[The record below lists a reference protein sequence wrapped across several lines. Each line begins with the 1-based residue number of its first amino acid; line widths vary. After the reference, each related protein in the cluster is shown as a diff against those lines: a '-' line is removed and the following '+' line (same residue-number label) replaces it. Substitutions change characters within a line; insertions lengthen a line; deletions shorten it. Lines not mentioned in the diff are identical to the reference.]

1 MMLMQQLIVEIQI
14 QVSWGV
20 IIFEDKPPI
29 KVALADQKILKLFR
43 TDNLNSH
50 FRELTKVP
58 IKVEALKIWFSHIS
72 TTELEEK
79 LAKELN
85 LGSFEER
92 PFKKFASLP
101 NWLIPKS
108 KNCWLRLANNPP
120 FVTSDW

>member
-58 IKVEALKIWFSHIS
+58 IKVKTLKRVIANYPNSADKHIV
-72 TTELEEK
+72 LDGFQYGFREK
-79 LAKELN
+79 YDGPRLPFNCKN
-85 LGSFEER
+85 LV
-92 PFKKFASLP
+92 FAYQH
-101 NWLIPKS
+101 
-108 KNCWLRLANNPP
+108 
-120 FVTSDW
+120 D